1 MDWLLYLQTPIIDPL
16 IPPAPLSLVGR
27 DVELSHL
34 KERLRSEAVISLNG
48 LPGIGKT
55 TLAVAVAND
64 PEIRTHFPDGVLWAP
79 LGTTPDP
86 FGQLRRWGAL
96 FGLHESQI
104 DSRNIDT
111 LAQAVRNV
119 IEQRR
124 MLLILDDAWTMEDI
138 LTFQIGGPH
147 CASLV
152 TTRFSNVATQLA
164 RCELRVLHELSI
176 EQSLDFL
183 HLLAPQVVEGEASKT
198 RALAEAV
205 GGLPLAL
212 MLIGNYLRWQAHSG
226 QSRRIHEA
234 LERLNHVEMR
244 LHLSEPRGPLQ
255 RHPSF
260 EAEQL
265 LSLHAIIAL
274 TDQYLS
280 EQARASLYALCVLP
294 HKPDIFSKSAALAVG
309 TCSTEVLDALIDT
322 RLLESGGAC
331 YYTLHQTIADYAR
344 LHLQGTAPH
353 ERLIQYAH
361 DVLSAH
367 KNDYELLDVESG
379 TILAALEAAYTL
391 GKKEE
396 LVRNVCDFIPYLLV
410 RGNYSLA
417 ERHLQRAHDAAVAL
431 ADDPNIITT
440 FLYLGQIAQ
449 KQGNYTQ
456 AEGDFQE
463 ALTLARKG
471 NDPERI
477 SAALNDLGSTTWKR
491 GNYPQAEAYLKEG
504 LLLARQIKDAER
516 MCDLL
521 QALGAVAAS
530 RGDYLQSEMYLQE
543 GVNLARQTDDRKR
556 LCVLL
561 MNLGVTISERGD
573 VTQGEMYLQ
582 EGLALARSIGHKE
595 WMCALLCN
603 LGAAA
608 TLQERYVQAEMYQ
621 REGLS
626 IARQIGHRE
635 WMSMLLLNLGETAA
649 AQDKN
654 IQATLYFQETVK
666 LVQHLGRPQ
675 LMARALYELGNLY
688 LKQQEIEQA
697 ETTFQEMLNSIPQ
710 GDLELHALSQYG
722 FARLSAAQGNFQKA
736 RQLGEASATAFESMK
751 HPEAKHVRD
760 WLASIASA

>member
-1 MDWLLYLQTPIIDPL
+1 MDWLLHLQTPIIDPL
-16 IPPAPLSLVGR
+16 IPPASLSLVGR

-34 KERLRSEAVISLNG
+34 KEHLRSEAVISLNG
-48 LPGIGKT
+48 LPGVGKT
-55 TLAVAVAND
+55 TLAVAVAHD

-104 DSRNIDT
+104 DSGNMDT
-111 LAQAVRNV
+111 LAQAVRNA
-119 IEQRR
+119 IGQRH
-124 MLLILDDAWTMEDI
+124 MLLILDDAWTMEDV
-138 LTFQIGGPH
+138 LAFEIGGPH
-147 CASLV
+147 CAYLV
-152 TTRFSNVATQLA
+152 TTRFSTVATQRA
-164 RCELRVLHELSI
+164 RSELMVLSELST
-176 EQSLDFL
+176 EQSLDLL
-183 HLLAPQVVEGEASKT
+183 HLLAPQVVEGETSKT

-212 MLIGNYLRWQAHSG
+212 TLMGNYLRWQASSG
-226 QSRRIHEA
+226 QSRRIQQA
-234 LERLNHVEMR
+234 LERLNHAAAR

-260 EAEQL
+260 EAGQL

-280 EQARASLYALCVLP
+280 EQARAALYALCVLP
-294 HKPDIFSKSAALAVG
+294 HKPDIFSRAATLAVG

-322 RLLESGGAC
+322 GLLESGGNG

-344 LHLQGTAPH
+344 LHLHGTAPH

-361 DVLSAH
+361 DVLTTH
-367 KNDYELLDVESG
+367 RTDYELLDVESG

-396 LVRNVCDFIPYLLV
+396 LVRNVCDFTSYLLV

-431 ADDPNIITT
+431 ADDPGIITT

-449 KQGNYTQ
+449 KQGNYEQ
-456 AEGDFQE
+456 AERDFQK
-463 ALTLARKG
+463 ALTLARKN
-471 NDPERI
+471 NDPEYI
-477 SAALNDLGSTTWKR
+477 SAALNDLGSATWKQ
-491 GNYPQAEAYLKEG
+491 GNYTQAEAYLKEG
-504 LLLARQIKDAER
+504 LLLARQIEDAER

-530 RGDYLQSEMYLQE
+530 RGDYLQSEAYLQE
-543 GVNLARQTDDRKR
+543 GVNLARQTGDKKR
-556 LCVLL
+556 LCALL
-561 MNLGVTISERGD
+561 MSLGVTVSE
-573 VTQGEMYLQ
+573 QGEVAQGEISLQ
-582 EGLALARSIGHKE
+582 EGLALARAIGHKE
-595 WMCALLCN
+595 WICAFLCN

-608 TLQERYVQAEMYQ
+608 TVQERYAQAEMYQ

-626 IARQIGHRE
+626 IARQIGHHE
-635 WMSMLLLNLGETAA
+635 WMSMLLLNLGETAM
-649 AQDKN
+649 AQEKYV
-654 IQATLYFQETVK
+654 QATLYFQETVK

-675 LMARALYELGNLY
+675 LTARALYELGNLY

-697 ETTFQEMLNSIPQ
+697 ETTFQEMLDSIPQ
-710 GDLELHALSQYG
+710 GDLELHALSRYG
-722 FARLSAAQGNFQKA
+722 LARLSAAQGNFQKA

-751 HPEAKHVRD
+751 HHEAKQVRG